1 MFFIWGLITG
11 IFVGIAFGLII
22 SGLFSNDSRGSAD
35 PATLAEFNRLQ
46 ERTRDYYNNPVVE
59 YMKRSN
65 YKP

>member
-11 IFVGIAFGLII
+11 IFVGIAFGLMI
-22 SGLFSNDSRGSAD
+22 SGLFSNNSKGNGDS
-35 PATLAEFNRLQ
+35 ATLAELNRLQ

-59 YMKRSN
+59 YMKRTN

>member
-1 MFFIWGLITG
+1 MFFIWGLIVG
-11 IFVGIAFGLII
+11 IFVGIAVGLMI
-22 SGLFSNDSRGSAD
+22 SGLFSNQNGYSD

-59 YMKRSN
+59 YMKRTN